1 MYILGFETTGPIC
14 SVALLDL
21 DNPNRVFVMN
31 GNEPMSHLK
40 SLTDNARKL
49 MADCGVSVN
58 DIAAVAA
65 SIGPGSFTGI
75 RIGVTSARA
84 VAQTIGVPCVA
95 VPTLEV
101 FRTLSKGCMA
111 VPIFNARR
119 GQVYGAIFSETKDV
133 LAPGPYMLE
142 DVLEELKKYTVGK
155 CSDGSADVDGSA
167 NSGASADV
175 DGSACA
181 AEFADNGFRIIF
193 YGDGVDAY
201 ANRLNEFKE
210 EFESMSIYGSS
221 ISEKHAVEF
230 APEEA
235 RYQTADLVVQF
246 AAEKYK
252 RGETAT
258 VEELLPDY
266 MRKAEA
272 EQKLEDGTLQ
282 KLREEKLARLM
293 AGN

>member
-21 DNPNRVFVMN
+21 DNPNRIFIVN
-31 GNEPMSHLK
+31 GKEPMSHLK
-40 SLTDNARKL
+40 DLTRYAKIL
-49 MADCGVSVN
+49 MEDEGVAM
-58 DIAAVAA
+58 DGIAAVAA

-84 VAQTIGVPCVA
+84 VAQALNVPCIA
-95 VPTLEV
+95 VPTLDV
-101 FRTLSKGCMA
+101 FRLRSDRKSVV

-142 DVLEELKKYTVGK
+142 DVLAELKGYMVGK
-155 CSDGSADVDGSA
+155 CSAG
-167 NSGASADV
+167 
-175 DGSACA
+175 CA
-181 AEFADNGFRIIF
+181 AESLCVVF

-201 ANRLNEFKE
+201 MERLIEFKE
-210 EFESMSIYGSS
+210 ASDFDI
-221 ISEKHAVEF
+221 EF

-235 RYQTADLVVQF
+235 RYQTADLVIQY
-246 AAEKYK
+246 AADKSAK
-252 RGETAT
+252 SETCA

-272 EQKLEDGTLQ
+272 EQKLEDGTLK

>member
-21 DNPNRVFVMN
+21 DNPNRIFVMN

-40 SLTDNARKL
+40 SLTDNARML
-49 MADCGVSVN
+49 MADCGI
-58 DIAAVAA
+58 DIKEIAAVAA

-84 VAQTIGVPCVA
+84 VAQALGIPCIA
-95 VPTLEV
+95 VPTLDV
-101 FRTLSKGCMA
+101 FKSLSEGCAA

-142 DVLEELKKYTVGK
+142 DVLSELKKYIVDK
-155 CSDGSADVDGSA
+155 CEDD
-167 NSGASADV
+167 
-175 DGSACA
+175 SACDGEA
-181 AEFADNGFRIIF
+181 AASGLRIIF
-193 YGDGVDAY
+193 YGDGIDAY
-201 ANRLNEFKE
+201 HDRLCEFKKE
-210 EFESMSIYGSS
+210 IESGNADDFSGNACSID
-221 ISEKHAVEF
+221 F
-230 APEEA
+230 ASEEA
-235 RYQTADLVVQF
+235 RYQTADLVVKF
-246 AAEKYK
+246 AAEKLVK
-252 RGETAT
+252 GENCT
-258 VEELLPDY
+258 VEALLPDY